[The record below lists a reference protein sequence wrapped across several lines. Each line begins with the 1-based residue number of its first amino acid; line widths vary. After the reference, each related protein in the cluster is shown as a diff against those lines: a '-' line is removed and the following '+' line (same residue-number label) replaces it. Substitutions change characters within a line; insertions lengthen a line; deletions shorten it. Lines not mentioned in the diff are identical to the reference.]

1 VEPLQLQVEPH
12 GDVIYSLKGAVIM
25 ADSKTIQ
32 KDVKYEI
39 LNNIG
44 IISRKKGGWQKELNI
59 LSWNGR
65 EPQYDLRNWSPDHA
79 RMGKGITLSEEELR
93 ELYRVIGEELKVLD
107 NLSTPEN

>member
-1 VEPLQLQVEPH
+1 
-12 GDVIYSLKGAVIM
+12 M
-25 ADSKTIQ
+25 AESNNSQ

-44 IISRKKGGWQKELNI
+44 IISRTKGGWQKELNI

-65 EPQYDLRNWSPDHA
+65 EPQYDLRSWSPDHT

-107 NLSTPEN
+107 NLLSSEK